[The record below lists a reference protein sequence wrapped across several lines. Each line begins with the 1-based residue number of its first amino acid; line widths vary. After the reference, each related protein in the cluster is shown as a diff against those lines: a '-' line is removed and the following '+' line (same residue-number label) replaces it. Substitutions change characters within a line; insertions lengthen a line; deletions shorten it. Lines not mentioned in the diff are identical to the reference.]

1 MFKEIEGDLIQMTD
15 EGLFDVIAQGCNCF
29 QVQGAGLALSLK
41 RRWPVVYEVDRET
54 LRAYEGKLGTI
65 SIATVETDSGTA
77 NVINCYSQF
86 RYGKGQQFAE
96 YGAIRSCMMK
106 IKQQFGNKR
115 IGLPKIGCNLAGG
128 KWSIV
133 KKIMMEELA
142 GSDVTFVTY
151 KNET

>member
-1 MFKEIEGDLIQMTD
+1 MFKEVEGNLIEMTD
-15 EGLFDVIAQGCNCF
+15 AGMFDVIAHGANCLHTM
-29 QVQGAGLALSLK
+29 GAGIAKKLR
-41 RRWPVVYEVDRET
+41 RRWPIVYEIDCET

-65 SIATVETDSGTA
+65 SVATVETDSGTA

-86 RYGKGQQFAE
+86 KYGKGQQFAE

-106 IKQQFGNKR
+106 IKKQFGDKR

-142 GSDVTFVTY
+142 GCDVTFVKYTG
-151 KNET
+151 